1 MKSMEKLGKKE
12 FLRAQKRA
20 LETYLRKDP
29 LYGSA
34 WKKSIAT
41 WGPEFLGM
49 RIQEDVSK
57 LVTLLKAKRQDRD
70 ALLDTLTDI
79 QVYATFGVMYFE
91 PRKSSP

>member
-1 MKSMEKLGKKE
+1 MKNVEKLGKKE
-12 FLRAQKRA
+12 FLKAQKRA

-41 WGPEFLGM
+41 WGADFLGM

-57 LVTLLKAKRQDRD
+57 LVTLLKAKRHDHD
-70 ALLDTLTDI
+70 ALLNALTDI

-91 PRKSSP
+91 SRKSSP